1 MGKPVPKPQKSK
13 TKSLKQK
20 CIELSGKIVLKIN
33 RCLKCGSPI
42 LIVTLDPHHIIKR
55 SHARTVARTDNQIP
69 LCRYKCHRWA
79 EDHPD
84 AFNAWIDDVYPGR
97 RLMLEAVA
105 RVPGKVQW
113 DEVYNKLQDEA
124 KIAGVL

>member
-1 MGKPVPKPQKSK
+1 MGNPVPKPKKSK

-20 CIELSGKIVLKIN
+20 CIELSGKIATRQG
-33 RCLKCGSPI
+33 RCAKCGWHGF
-42 LIVTLDPHHIIKR
+42 TDPHHIVPRRYEK
-55 SHARTVARTDNQIP
+55 TVAITENQIP
-69 LCRYKCHRWA
+69 LCRACHMMAHDYPETFRV
-79 EDHPD
+79 HY
-84 AFNAWIDDVYPGR
+84 IDVKFPGR

-113 DEVYNKLQDEA
+113 DEVYKKLQDEA